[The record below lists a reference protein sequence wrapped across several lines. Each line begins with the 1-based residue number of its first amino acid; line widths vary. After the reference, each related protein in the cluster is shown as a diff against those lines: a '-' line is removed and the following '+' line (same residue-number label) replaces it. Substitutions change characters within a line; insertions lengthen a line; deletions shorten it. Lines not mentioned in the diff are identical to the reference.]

1 MSFLRAI
8 ILAEA
13 SSFALLLGVAMPLKY
28 AAGLPQAVRIVGM
41 LHGVLFLILCWA
53 LLQTWMNE
61 KLTAKRTLA
70 VFGITFIP
78 LAPFF
83 FDKRLKEWEGSDTD
97 A

>member
-8 ILAEA
+8 VLAEA

-53 LLQTWMNE
+53 LLQAWMSE
-61 KLTAKRTLA
+61 KLTAKRALA

-83 FDKRLKEWEGSDTD
+83 FDKRLKEWEGG
-97 A
+97 AGNA

>member
-1 MSFLRAI
+1 VSFLRAI

-53 LLQTWMNE
+53 LLQ
-61 KLTAKRTLA
+61 A
-70 VFGITFIP
+70 
-78 LAPFF
+78 APFF
-83 FDKRLKEWEGSDTD
+83 FDKRLKAWETE
-97 A
+97 

>member
-1 MSFLRAI
+1 MSFLRTV

-28 AAGLPQAVRIVGM
+28 AAGFPAAVRIVGM
-41 LHGVLFLILCWA
+41 IHGILFLILCWA
-53 LLQTWMNE
+53 LIQAWMNE

-70 VFGITFIP
+70 VFAITFVP

-83 FDKRLKEWEGSDTD
+83 FDKRLKEWEAGGSS